1 MTAAVQNIL
10 TLADR
15 DLAAGRYADAEREYA
30 KVLEEDADLY
40 VAVHGRGVA
49 RTCQSTML
57 SGDPVALITSTEE
70 AFRMCEKQGGDKQE
84 LLTRVTLDIINFTA
98 KKYNELTR
106 IYNSV
111 ARKENTK
118 APSRLFFYTW
128 SVSKPE
134 GLALSDIYIPLIN
147 YLAAIIRVSE
157 YLDGILEGNEELKS
171 RRLHNVGNLA
181 IYYDWLISFNAT
193 GRVSEEYY
201 QQVREKKNYL
211 STLRAE
217 LEGEMAAPTEFKN
230 APFKRPEG
238 RPLPGIANQ
247 VDEDKKI
254 ARFPLRAPF
263 ELICPLCGTIQN
275 SNRNVCFQC
284 GAKFFFDD
292 EAE

>member
-1 MTAAVQNIL
+1 MTEAVQNIL

-15 DLAAGRYADAEREYA
+15 DLAAGRFADAEHEYGRA
-30 KVLEEDADLY
+30 LELDADLY
-40 VAVHGRGVA
+40 VAIHGRGIA
-49 RTCQSTML
+49 RTCQSTLL
-57 SGDPVALITSTEE
+57 SGDPVALIASTEE

-84 LLTRVTLDIINFTA
+84 FLTRVTVDIINFTA

-134 GLALSDIYIPLIN
+134 GLSLSDIYIPLIN

-157 YLDGILEGNEELKS
+157 YLDGILEGSEELKS
-171 RRLHNVGNLA
+171 RRLHNIGNLT
-181 IYYDWLISFNAT
+181 IFYDWLISFNAT

-201 QQVREKKNYL
+201 DQIVQKKAYL
-211 STLRAE
+211 GQLRATI
-217 LEGEMAAPTEFKN
+217 EGEMAAPTEFKN

-238 RPLPGIANQ
+238 RPLPGIASS
-247 VDEDKKI
+247 VDTE
-254 ARFPLRAPF
+254 ARTATFPLRAPF
-263 ELICPLCGTIQN
+263 ELICPICGTIQN

-284 GAKFFFDD
+284 GAKFSFTS